1 MCFLCDLANQRAQ
14 AAATGVDKVSLSLK
28 DPPCPS
34 GALRTRICCGL
45 SGSVLVHEPD
55 KFHGRD

>member
-28 DPPCPS
+28 E
-34 GALRTRICCGL
+34 GAQKLL
-45 SGSVLVHEPD
+45 
-55 KFHGRD
+55 